1 MPNMSERNSGE
12 TILAFILGGLIGAT
26 LGILFAP
33 KSGKETRERLKVL
46 AEDLSEKAG
55 DLIDEGKDKVEGLVA
70 DAKERFTPKKHN
82 N

>member
-1 MPNMSERNSGE
+1 MSERNSGE